1 MTSIP
6 RYVSQWL
13 KICLPMQLSQEMWV
27 QSLGRE
33 DALGEQMT
41 TYSSIL
47 AWKIPRTEKP
57 GRLQSMGLQK
67 VGHGQIHRHMSVA
80 SNNIAHYLTVP
91 ESRIQP
97 GSHWT
102 ESVLAKV
109 EFFLETVEEDP
120 FHCLFQLLV
129 TIFKASHVASLN
141 LIHFPDS
148 LTYKDSRDYTGFNIF
163 RRLTI
168 IQNIYK
174 KVHGNALQLL
184 SLFFPPILTS
194 WTFII
199 FCYMCHTLPSRIC
212 LYRPA
217 RW

>member
-1 MTSIP
+1 MASIP
-6 RYVSQWL
+6 QYVSQWL
-13 KICLPMQLSQEMWV
+13 KICLPMQLPLEMWV
-27 QSLGRE
+27 QSLGQE

-109 EFFLETVEEDP
+109 EFFLETVEENP

-141 LIHFPDS
+141 LSHSFS
-148 LTYKDSRDYTGFNIF
+148 C
-163 RRLTI
+163 
-168 IQNIYK
+168 
-174 KVHGNALQLL
+174 L
-184 SLFFPPILTS
+184 SNL
-194 WTFII
+194 
-199 FCYMCHTLPSRIC
+199 
-212 LYRPA
+212 
-217 RW
+217 